1 MMLKAEKPP
10 SLDRNFSGKE
20 TIHKHS
26 DKPRHP
32 GNIIGILRKMIETTR
47 PDSVQNSAIKN
58 SAINYLCIIADH
70 EDIHQA
76 MIGVG
81 IIELLLLCLESTDV
95 DIRALN
101 SVLEK
106 IASCELLRSEIM
118 KNGKILAEMLSSQ
131 DPVKLLRVAAT
142 LDSLSS
148 HGEIRQIVQE
158 MPEYKN
164 LAEDALHYLYPHH
177 HPHEH
182 DLYTSASQAIKSIIW
197 AFNAYNTKEKGRA
210 YTK

>member
-76 MIGVG
+76 MIG
-81 IIELLLLCLESTDV
+81 
-95 DIRALN
+95 
-101 SVLEK
+101 
-106 IASCELLRSEIM
+106 LLRSEIM

-131 DPVKLLRVAAT
+131 PVKLLRVAAT

-177 HPHEH
+177 HPPNMV